1 MAWVLPWTW
10 SMRRRKI
17 DKQDR
22 LLSPRIFWWCLA
34 QDVTSKDQ
42 CAETTPMCRKEQC
55 KQLWNA
61 PACFELVGDWGES
74 SSFWNMEHISWIE
87 NVLGITSKPF
97 SEKEEMNILA
107 GVKSKWKNRMSMN
120 EIQYVSI
127 CMICMDTYGLLS
139 IMHTPIHIA
148 STRSSA
154 RSCKRGCWTSTKQQ
168 HATTC
173 NDVQPQQ
180 TNANNLKKSQK
191 HTKETKRR
199 AFCDLAN
206 LMSLRILSLLQV
218 SSSKHPGSRSGSRI
232 LNFSPRL
239 RGASH
244 LAIRARLSEPGN
256 VCIHSAQDWSRL
268 EGCEHWAWELRLQ
281 EKCLESRYKIYEW
294 YQNIWNN
301 YKYKSGC
308 GKSLTN
314 QEDVQVRPVR

>member
-1 MAWVLPWTW
+1 
-10 SMRRRKI
+10 
-17 DKQDR
+17 
-22 LLSPRIFWWCLA
+22 
-34 QDVTSKDQ
+34 
-42 CAETTPMCRKEQC
+42 
-55 KQLWNA
+55 
-61 PACFELVGDWGES
+61 
-74 SSFWNMEHISWIE
+74 
-87 NVLGITSKPF
+87 
-97 SEKEEMNILA
+97 
-107 GVKSKWKNRMSMN
+107 
-120 EIQYVSI
+120 
-127 CMICMDTYGLLS
+127 MICMDTYGLWS

-180 TNANNLKKSQK
+180 TNANNLKRSQK

-218 SSSKHPGSRSGSRI
+218 SQGLKWRKDPGSRSGSRI

-256 VCIHSAQDWSRL
+256 VRIHSARIEVDLKAVST
-268 EGCEHWAWELRLQ
+268 GP
-281 EKCLESRYKIYEW
+281 ESLDSK
-294 YQNIWNN
+294 
-301 YKYKSGC
+301 KS
-308 GKSLTN
+308 
-314 QEDVQVRPVR
+314 V